1 MDVVDNFKLPSD
13 VSPSLNPF
21 VNGHLRV
28 KEHAFF
34 HLQRHFKYIS
44 IFTREV
50 LSP

>member
-34 HLQRHFKYIS
+34 HLQRHFNAYQS
-44 IFTREV
+44 
-50 LSP
+50 S